1 METLKRFVIAPATLL
16 LFLFIGI
23 YFSFPGFILETSTK
37 FARFSAGM
45 TRYEI
50 KAEKHNWVYL
60 DGGKGETVLLI
71 HGFGLSKDLWGN
83 MLPLMSKSY
92 RIIAPDLPCFGET
105 LPVDGEHYTVTN
117 QAERL
122 HKFITALKLE
132 SFHIVGVSMGGAIS
146 AVYASQ
152 HPDKVKSLT
161 LIGPFGVESKTKSDF
176 QKAYQK
182 GENPL
187 VFKTTEGFDET
198 VAYGSNKPEKV
209 PDHLKSYI
217 TAAVATRYDFNKKT
231 FKDEIDSEG
240 WDMLRKYLKKI
251 DSPSL
256 VIFGDKDRIFDVS
269 CIDIFSKE
277 IRNVKPIVIK
287 DAGHLT
293 YLDKP
298 IETVKS
304 VKDFITDYKK

>member
-1 METLKRFVIAPATLL
+1 MKIFKRILISLVSV
-16 LFLFIGI
+16 LFLLIAV
-23 YFSFPGFILETSTK
+23 YFLFPGFILSTSTK
-37 FARFSAGM
+37 IARFSDGM
-45 TRYEI
+45 SRNEI
-50 KAEKHNWVYL
+50 MVGKHNWVYL
-60 DGGKGETVLLI
+60 DGGKGETVILI
-71 HGFGLSKDLWGN
+71 HGFGLSKDLWGD

-92 RIIAPDLPCFGET
+92 RIIAPDMPCFGET
-105 LPVDGEHYTVTN
+105 MPVDGEHYTVSN
-117 QAERL
+117 QAQRL
-122 HKFITALKLE
+122 RDFISALKLE

-161 LIGPFGVESKTKSDF
+161 LIGPFGVESKIKSDF

-209 PDHLKSYI
+209 PGHLKSFI
-217 TAAVATRYDFNKKT
+217 TAAVATRYDFNKKN
-231 FKDEIDSEG
+231 FKEQIDSEG
-240 WDMLRKYLKKI
+240 WDMLRKYLRKI

-277 IRNVKPIVIK
+277 IRNVKPAVIK

-298 IETVKS
+298 VETVKY
-304 VKDFITDYKK
+304 VKDFITAYKK